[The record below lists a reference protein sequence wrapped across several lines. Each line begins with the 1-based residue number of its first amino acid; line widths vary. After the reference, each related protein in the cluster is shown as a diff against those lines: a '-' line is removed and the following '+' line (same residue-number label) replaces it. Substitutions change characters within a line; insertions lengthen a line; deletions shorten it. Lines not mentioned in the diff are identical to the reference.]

1 MNVSSVEVPDQCV
14 IIVHMGSAEAAA
26 IPGWLYSAVFYRS
39 SDSGVPSKPLRCR
52 PVTEFERLAY
62 PALD

>member
-1 MNVSSVEVPDQCV
+1 MRDNRAHGFGRRGRD
-14 IIVHMGSAEAAA
+14 
-26 IPGWLYSAVFYRS
+26 PGWLYSAVFYRS
-39 SDSGVPSKPLRCR
+39 SESGVPSKPLRCC